1 MINQKL
7 DSIQSKFYGYIL
19 RMRAFMVEIYE
30 AVKVTCQG
38 RGRYRQ
44 VNKGFYDLDVEE
56 PVDQLFHVGEAEDGD
71 GPDHMDDGDD
81 LIEVKVMS
89 LDGEPLV
96 TDQRRKVNFSV

>member
-19 RMRAFMVEIYE
+19 RMRAFMAEIYV

-44 VNKGFYDLDVEE
+44 VQKGFYDLDVAE
-56 PVDQLFHVGEAEDGD
+56 PVDQLFHVSPDKD
-71 GPDHMDDGDD
+71 GPDDMDDGDD
-81 LIEVKVMS
+81 LIEVNVIS
-89 LDGEPLV
+89 LDGEPLIL
-96 TDQRRKVNFSV
+96 DQPGKIHFSV